1 MKKATCPFA
10 NKLQFDYIPKQLE
23 KLITMKKIILKNL
36 GLKGEKLQA
45 TYLPDEGMNLISYKM
60 NDIEIIDQSTRNL
73 FLERKAGL
81 GALIGPHFYHRKVI
95 PTNFDLS
102 LFPHIKE
109 RTKQGI
115 TEPFSH
121 GIGRYV
127 PWKYVSSETQI
138 KAELHGRDLY
148 KGTPLSV
155 FEGQD
160 FAMTYSAKLIPTGLV
175 IEYTVT
181 SENPSVIGLHYYYQ
195 IRGKS
200 LLIAQVGNTYRDQSE
215 WKSIPKSWM
224 GKRADQLSFD
234 LGQEAD
240 FGFIPKKKEAGDHN
254 YQFLLNT
261 ESYSLHVDF
270 HAASETEVCCQI
282 YHPKESSFVCIEP
295 ISARNPPLPQLTSS
309 ILEVKLEIFDPIQ

>member
-1 MKKATCPFA
+1 
-10 NKLQFDYIPKQLE
+10 
-23 KLITMKKIILKNL
+23 MKKIILKNL

-45 TYLPDEGMNLISYKM
+45 TYLPDDGMNLISYKM
-60 NDIEIIDQSTRNL
+60 NDIEVIDQSTMNL

-95 PTNFDLS
+95 PNNFDSS

-109 RTKQGI
+109 ITKQGI
-115 TEPFSH
+115 SEPFSH

-127 PWKYVSSETQI
+127 PWKYVSDETQI
-138 KAELHGRDLY
+138 RAKLHGRDHY
-148 KGTPLSV
+148 KGVPLSV

-160 FAMTYSAKLIPTGLV
+160 FAMTYSAKLLPTGLV

-181 SENPSVIGLHYYYQ
+181 SENPSVIGLHYYYC

-200 LLIAQVGNTYRDQSE
+200 IVIGHVENIYRDQSE
-215 WKSIPKSWM
+215 WKSIPKSWI
-224 GKRADQLSFD
+224 GKRPDQLSFD
-234 LGQEAD
+234 LIQEAD
-240 FGFIPKKKEAGDHN
+240 FGFIPKKKEPCDHY

-261 ESYSLHVDF
+261 EAYSLHADF

-282 YHPKESSFVCIEP
+282 YHPKKSSFVCIEP
-295 ISARNPPLPQLTSS
+295 ISAQNPPLPQLNSS
-309 ILEVKLEIFDPIQ
+309 ILEVKLEIFDPIL